1 MPQVAQKYLP
11 GAEWLTFG
19 SFSFMNQRAIE
30 VSIWPLPATITN
42 MTAQEIRSKYLEYF
56 KARGHVAIP
65 RANLVPQE
73 DPTTLFTG
81 SGMQPLIPY
90 LLGAEHPAG
99 KKLVNSQTCFR
110 AEDIDEV
117 GDNRHTTYFEMLGN
131 WSLGEY
137 FKADQLPWYFQ
148 FLTEA
153 VGLDAGRMYVTVF
166 AGDERNGIARD
177 DESAK
182 IWTKLFDEKGI
193 EAKAVTIG
201 SEEAGYNRGINPGE
215 RIFYYDA
222 KKNWWSR
229 AGVPENMPAGEP
241 GGPDSEVFYEFPHI
255 EHDSRWGEHCH
266 PNCDCGRFLE
276 IGNSVFMQY
285 IKRPD
290 GGFDELPQRNVDFGG
305 GLERIAAAKEGSG
318 DMFRISLLWPIIEKL
333 QELSGF
339 DYAKQ
344 EFAMRVIADHLRA
357 AVFLAVDGVVPTNTA
372 QGYVMRRFIRRA
384 IRQALVLDLRE
395 DFMEQIVPVIVGIYK
410 EDYPELLERE
420 SAVMDVLMR
429 EETQFRRT
437 LEKGLKEFENQYKR
451 LGLGSTMSSVGQEF
465 EGKQGTPRAID
476 GNFVFR
482 LFDTYGFPSE
492 LTIEEAN
499 KRDIPVLEDWEIVFE
514 QSMAEQKERSR
525 TATAGQFKGGLAD
538 HSEMSTKYH
547 TATHLMYKALRL
559 VLGDHVI
566 QRGSNI
572 TPERLRFDFSHPQK
586 MTPEEIAAVEKIVN
600 ENIERDWPMG
610 WREEPTK
617 EALAKGV
624 LGAFGDKYGDT
635 VKVYTAGDP
644 DGDWFSQEICGGP
657 HVEHTGTLAEG
668 GKIFKITKEE
678 SSSAGVRR
686 IKAELR

>member
-1 MPQVAQKYLP
+1 
-11 GAEWLTFG
+11 
-19 SFSFMNQRAIE
+19 
-30 VSIWPLPATITN
+30 VSIWLFLATIAN
-42 MTAQEIRSKYLEYF
+42 MTAQEIRTNYF
-56 KARGHVAIP
+56 KFFQLRKHALIP

-99 KKLVNSQTCFR
+99 KRLVNSQTCFR

-137 FKADQLPWYFQ
+137 FKADQLPWYFE

-153 VGLDAGRMYVTVF
+153 VGLDPERLYVTVF
-166 AGDERNGIARD
+166 AGDTEKGIARD

-182 IWTKLFDEKGI
+182 IWTKLFDKKGI
-193 EAKAVTIG
+193 EAKAVAIG
-201 SEEAGYNRGINPGE
+201 SEADGYNRGIKPGE

-241 GGPDSEVFYEFPHI
+241 GGPDSEVFYEFTHI
-255 EHDSRWGEHCH
+255 EHNKKWGEHCH

-290 GGFDELPQRNVDFGG
+290 GGFDELPRRNVDFGG

-318 DMFRISLLWPIIEKL
+318 DMFKISLLWPIIEKL
-333 QELSGF
+333 EELSGF
-339 DYAKQ
+339 DYGKQ
-344 EFAMRVIADHLRA
+344 QTAMRIIADHLRA
-357 AVFLAVDGVVPTNTA
+357 AVFLAVDGVVPSNTA

-395 DFMEQIVPVIVGIYK
+395 DFMEQIVPVITALYR
-410 EDYPELLERE
+410 EAFPEVKERE
-420 SAVMDVLMR
+420 NQVMDVLAK

-437 LEKGLKEFENQYKR
+437 VEKGLKEFER
-451 LGLGSTMSSVGQEF
+451 LILEEVRYFKDGVETGAHDVQETREHESRF
-465 EGKQGTPRAID
+465 TNVLTGEVA
-476 GNFVFR
+476 FR
-482 LFDTYGFPSE
+482 LFDTHGFPLE

-499 KRDIPVLEDWEIVFE
+499 KRGIQLETKFDENFNHK
-514 QSMAEQKERSR
+514 MAEQKERSR

-547 TATHLMYKALRL
+547 TATHLMYKALRM
-559 VLGDHVI
+559 VLGDHVV

-572 TPERLRFDFSHPQK
+572 TPERLRFDFSHPKK

-600 ENIERDWPMG
+600 ANIERDLPMS

-624 LGAFGDKYGDT
+624 LGAFGDKYGQT

-644 DGDWFSQEICGGP
+644 DGEWFSQEICGGP
-657 HVEHTGTLAEG
+657 HVAHTGVLAEG
-668 GKIFKITKEE
+668 SKKFKITKEE

-686 IKAELR
+686 IKAELK